1 MLCNSLDER
10 RGVAQMPTDSK
21 TTDVILSSLGVHL
34 PVDLSVTLNAAELL
48 EQIEHVLTLAAGER
62 QRLGELLCAAERITP
77 AQLDDA
83 LEEQQTTERPLG
95 EILIKQ
101 GLLTQGEQDIALA
114 FQRRQDGSPDTPGA
128 LTLGNILVSGCQ
140 ITREQLD
147 QALHGQQSSGRRL
160 GEELIAAGHATL
172 AQIKRGLQLQR
183 KLTGYALAVAISLTS
198 FVGLIPAA
206 QAGQLSAAIPVSVTV
221 LAYAKM
227 QTEHQTRQLHVS
239 EADIARGYVEINDA
253 MRFSVNTNSLS
264 GYLLVFHPIGNLFE
278 SVQVGGLDNA
288 VQLNAD
294 GGDIVQ
300 RGATHTQL
308 SHTLS
313 FRFNLSQEVT
323 PGNYPWPLQLSVRGL

>member
-1 MLCNSLDER
+1 
-10 RGVAQMPTDSK
+10 MPIDSK

-34 PVDLSVTLNAAELL
+34 PAGLSATQNAAELL

-62 QRLGELLCAAERITP
+62 QRLGELLCAAERITTK
-77 AQLDDA
+77 QLADA
-83 LEEQQTTERPLG
+83 LIEQQTTERPLG
-95 EILIKQ
+95 EILIRQ

-114 FQRRQDGSPDTPGA
+114 FQRRQNGSPDTPGA
-128 LTLGNILVSGCQ
+128 LTLGNILVTDCQ

-183 KLTGYALAVAISLTS
+183 KLTGYALAVAISLTA
-198 FVGLIPAA
+198 FVGLVPA

-227 QTEHQTRQLHVS
+227 QTEHQTQQLHVS

-253 MRFSVNTNSLS
+253 MRFSVTTNSLS

-278 SVQVGGLDNA
+278 SVQVDGLGNA

-313 FRFNLSQEVT
+313 FRFNLSQDVT